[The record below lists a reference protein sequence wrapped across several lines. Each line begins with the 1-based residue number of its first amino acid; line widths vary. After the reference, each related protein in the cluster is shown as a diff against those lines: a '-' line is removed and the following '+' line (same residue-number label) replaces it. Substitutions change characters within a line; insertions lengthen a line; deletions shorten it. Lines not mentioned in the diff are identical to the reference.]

1 MWSHSRIY
9 RCCVAGL
16 SLSNCPFIFLYTL
29 MAEELRSLKTNAKL
43 YADDTSLISMVEISQ
58 TTASYIN
65 KDIEEKNKSASQWN
79 VTFNS
84 DSKKQAQ
91 AQDVISAED
100 VPSIE
105 NHKNK
110 PSISTFEWYTAHHCW
125 ISEIPG
131 SGSRT

>member
-1 MWSHSRIY
+1 
-9 RCCVAGL
+9 
-16 SLSNCPFIFLYTL
+16 

-65 KDIEEKNKSASQWN
+65 QDIEEKNKSASQWN

-110 PSISTFEWYTAHHCW
+110 PSISTFE
-125 ISEIPG
+125 
-131 SGSRT
+131 